1 MILKE
6 HKTIK
11 ILFSIYIQYIV
22 YLVYMYLEYMFTI
35 YIGTYS
41 QTQFLKELS
50 QYFF

>member
-11 ILFSIYIQYIV
+11 ILFRIYIQYIV
-22 YLVYMYLEYMFTI
+22 YLVYIYLEYMFTI

-41 QTQFLKELS
+41 QKFLKELS